1 MAALT
6 DAPFVHADTRAEW
19 RAWLEANHATVPGAW
34 LVTWRKGHGPVL
46 DYGDAVQ
53 EALCFGWVD
62 STGGRFDDARTKVYF
77 ARRRDRSE
85 WSASNK
91 TRVERLIA
99 DGLMRPAGLAAIE
112 RAKAN
117 GMWTALDEVEQG
129 IVPADLA
136 AALATHPPAADRF
149 AAFPWSARRALL
161 LWIAQAKKPE
171 TRAARILETATR
183 AARNERATDRATDR
197 PSLTERSET

>member
-1 MAALT
+1 MAALN
-6 DAPFVHADTRAEW
+6 DAPFIHADTRAEW
-19 RAWLEANHATVPGAW
+19 RAWLDANHASVSGAW

-46 DYGDAVQ
+46 DYGEAVE

-62 STGGRFDDARTKVYF
+62 STGGRFDDRRTKLYF
-77 ARRRDRSE
+77 APRRDRSE

-91 TRVERLIA
+91 TRVERLIE

-129 IVPADLA
+129 IVPDDLA
-136 AALATHPPAADRF
+136 AALAEHAPAAERF

-161 LWIAQAKKPE
+161 LWVSQAKRPE
-171 TRAARILETATR
+171 TRAARVLETATR
-183 AARNERATDRATDR
+183 AARNERATDRPR
-197 PSLTERSET
+197 E